1 MLTLFIRYRNL
12 LWNLTARELK
22 IRYRGSALGFFWSV
36 LIPLFMALI
45 YVFFLRMMAGRG
57 VPLAE
62 IVIGVFAWQ
71 FTVNSVQSG
80 LGSIEGNAN
89 LVKKVKF
96 PRIILPLSAT
106 LANLINYLLSLLVQ
120 IPIVVVLLML
130 KGQGV
135 GPWWWLLPVVLAL
148 HFIFNLGLA
157 LLMAA
162 VNVRFRDAQHLV
174 GVGLSAWFFVSP
186 VMYNLEFV
194 RNLLGNGGIGNALYL
209 LNPMAMLVTAYRAA
223 ALKGVDFPWTAATCG
238 SMVICVVIF
247 AAGYSMF
254 QRAQKD
260 FADYL

>member
-1 MLTLFIRYRNL
+1 MLTSFNRYKNL
-12 LWNLTARELK
+12 LWNLTTRELK
-22 IRYRGSALGFFWSV
+22 IRYRGSALGFLWSV

-45 YVFFLRMMAGRG
+45 YVFFLRMMAGRS
-57 VPLAE
+57 VPLPE

-106 LANLINYLLSLLVQ
+106 LANLANYLLSLIAQ
-120 IPIVVVLLML
+120 IPILAVLLIM

-135 GPWWWLLPVVLAL
+135 GPWWWLLPAVLAL
-148 HFIFNLGLA
+148 HFLFNLGLA
-157 LLMAA
+157 MLMAA
-162 VNVRFRDAQHLV
+162 INVRYKDAQHLV

-186 VMYNLEFV
+186 VMYNLDLV
-194 RNLLGNGGIGNALYL
+194 KNLLGTRGIWNALYM
-209 LNPMAMLVTAYRAA
+209 LNPMAMLMTAYRTAV
-223 ALKGVDFPWTAATCG
+223 LPGMIFPWTWATFG
-238 SMVICVVIF
+238 AMAICIVFFI
-247 AAGYSMF
+247 AGYFLF
-254 QRAQKD
+254 QHAQKD